1 MEEKKYGDIGY
12 VHKLDLDDVKMFEEI
27 TKTSKSE
34 NEKHFFRIMEYRQK
48 HHCSPEYDYL
58 LDSEKNPDKVG
69 FTREWYD
76 EYMLWI
82 DGDEKMETNS
92 LSFFLT
98 MDLGK
103 YIYERT
109 GCQTLLEYLRSIDY
123 SRIDY
128 NADTEFL

>member
-12 VHKLDLDDVKMFEEI
+12 VHKLYPNDVKMFEEI
-27 TKTSKSE
+27 ARTSTSE
-34 NEKHFFRIMEYRQK
+34 NEKHFFRVMEYRQK
-48 HHCSPEYDYL
+48 HHCSPEFDYL
-58 LDSEKNPDKVG
+58 LNSETNPDKVG
-69 FTREWYD
+69 FTRDWYD

-82 DGDEKMETNS
+82 DGRQSMETGS

-98 MDLGK
+98 TDLSEF
-103 YIYERT
+103 IFELT
-109 GCQTLLEYLRSIDY
+109 GCRTMLEYLRSIDY

>member
-1 MEEKKYGDIGY
+1 MKEIKYGDVGY
-12 VHKLDLDDVKMFEEI
+12 VHELDPDDVKMFDKI
-27 TKTSKSE
+27 AKTSKSE

-48 HHCSPEYDYL
+48 HNCSPEFDYL
-58 LDSEKNPDKVG
+58 LDSETNPDKVG

-82 DGDEKMETNS
+82 DGSESMETSS

-98 MDLGK
+98 MDLSE
-103 YIYERT
+103 YIYDLT
-109 GCQTLLEYLRSIDY
+109 GCRTLLEYLRSIDY

-128 NADTEFL
+128 NADSDM